1 MENKDITK
9 VFYMLNET
17 VDKTV
22 EKCKWIQSLN
32 SSSAISSIK
41 EELKEVIE
49 ALKKKD
55 NDNLE
60 EEIGDL
66 LFTVILFGKICEKE
80 GKVNFNESINRI
92 NNKIIKRSPH
102 VFGDKIAN
110 TPKEASDL
118 WNEIKYKDYKN

>member
-1 MENKDITK
+1 MENKDIINT
-9 VFYMLNET
+9 FCILNKT
-17 VDKTV
+17 IDKTI

-32 SSSAISSIK
+32 SSTAIYSIK

-49 ALKKKD
+49 ALKKND
-55 NDNLE
+55 DDNLE

-66 LFTVILFGKICEKE
+66 LFTVVLFGKISEKE
-80 GKVNFNESINRI
+80 GKVNFQKSINRI
-92 NNKIIKRSPH
+92 NEKIIKRSPH

-118 WNEIKYKDYKN
+118 WNEIKLKDYKN

>member
-1 MENKDITK
+1 MENKDIIDA
-9 VFYMLNET
+9 FYMLNET
-17 VDKTV
+17 IDKTI
-22 EKCKWIQSLN
+22 EKCKWIQNLN
-32 SSSAISSIK
+32 SSSSISSIK

-49 ALKKKD
+49 ALKKND

-66 LFTVILFGKICEKE
+66 LFTVILFGKISEKE
-80 GKVNFNESINRI
+80 GKVNFKESINRI

-110 TPKEASDL
+110 TAKEASDL
-118 WNEIKYKDYKN
+118 WNEIKFKDYKN

>member
-1 MENKDITK
+1 MEPKLKFLFSNI
-9 VFYMLNET
+9 FY
-17 VDKTV
+17 
-22 EKCKWIQSLN
+22 QRR
-32 SSSAISSIK
+32 IK
-41 EELKEVIE
+41 RSYLSF
-49 ALKKKD
+49 KKND

-66 LFTVILFGKICEKE
+66 LFTVILFGKISEKE

-92 NNKIIKRSPH
+92 NNKIIKLSHH

-118 WNEIKYKDYKN
+118 